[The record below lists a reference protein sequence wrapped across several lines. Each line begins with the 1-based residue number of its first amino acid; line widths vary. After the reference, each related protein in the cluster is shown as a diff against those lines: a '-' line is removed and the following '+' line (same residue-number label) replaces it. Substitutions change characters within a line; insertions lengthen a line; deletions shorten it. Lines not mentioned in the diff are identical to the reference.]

1 MEVTVMSETVIR
13 SRIDSQTKL
22 EAQALLE
29 RFGLTM
35 SDAIRLFL
43 HQVVIEKGLPF
54 EVKLPKEAVQEHD
67 RWFRSQV
74 EAAIAEADKAD
85 AVFVPHGEVFARWA
99 TKRQAL
105 AQRAGTSG

>member
-1 MEVTVMSETVIR
+1 MSETVIR
-13 SRIDSQTKL
+13 SRIDSSIKL

-35 SDAIRLFL
+35 SEAIRLFL

-54 EVKLPKEAVQEHD
+54 QVKLPKAEALEHD

-74 EAAIAEADKAD
+74 EAALAEADKSD
-85 AVFVPHGEVFARWA
+85 TVFVPHTTVHNQWA
-99 TKRQAL
+99 SKRQAL
-105 AQRAGTSG
+105 AKRAGKSAA

>member
-1 MEVTVMSETVIR
+1 MSETVVR
-13 SRIDSQTKL
+13 SRIDSSIKL
-22 EAQALLE
+22 EAQFLLE

-54 EVKLPKEAVQEHD
+54 QVKLPKAEALEHD

-74 EAAIAEADKAD
+74 EAALAEADRPD
-85 AVFVPHGEVFARWA
+85 TVFVPHTTVRDQWA
-99 TKRQAL
+99 AKRLAL
-105 AQRAGTSG
+105 AKRAGKSAV

>member
-1 MEVTVMSETVIR
+1 MPETIIR
-13 SRIDSQTKL
+13 SRIDSNIKL

-35 SDAIRLFL
+35 SEAIRLFL

-54 EVKLPKEAVQEHD
+54 QVKLPKEQAQEHD

-74 EAAIAEADKAD
+74 EAALAEADKPETA
-85 AVFVPHGEVFARWA
+85 FVPHNSVRDQW
-99 TKRQAL
+99 TSKRQVL
-105 AQRAGTSG
+105 AKRAGRVVP

>member
-1 MEVTVMSETVIR
+1 MSETVIR
-13 SRIDSQTKL
+13 SRIDSSIKQ

-35 SDAIRLFL
+35 SEAIRLFL

-54 EVKLPKEAVQEHD
+54 QVKLPKAEALEHD

-74 EAAIAEADKAD
+74 EAALAEADNPD
-85 AVFVPHGEVFARWA
+85 TVFVPHPTVRDQWA
-99 TKRQAL
+99 SKRQAL
-105 AQRAGTSG
+105 AKRAGKSAA

>member
-1 MEVTVMSETVIR
+1 MSETVIR
-13 SRIDSQTKL
+13 SRIDSSIKL

-54 EVKLPKEAVQEHD
+54 QVKLPKAEALEHD
-67 RWFRSQV
+67 RWFRIQV
-74 EAAIAEADKAD
+74 EAALAEADKPETA
-85 AVFVPHGEVFARWA
+85 FVPHAIVRDQWA
-99 TKRQAL
+99 SKRQAL
-105 AQRAGTSG
+105 AKRAGKKAS